1 MLGFGGHFSTKS
13 RRYSTTLGALR
24 QARTDWREDR
34 RRRERFDGRDL
45 DVVETTLLVGSL
57 AYAGTG
63 WLNHGDA
70 LLATTAAVQAR
81 ERALNNRDDADDES
95 ALPALSTAG

>member
-1 MLGFGGHFSTKS
+1 VLAWPCPRRIRASTEP
-13 RRYSTTLGALR
+13 GAVH
-24 QARTDWREDR
+24 
-34 RRRERFDGRDL
+34 L

-81 ERALNNRDDADDES
+81 ERALNNRDYADDES
-95 ALPALSTAG
+95 ALPAFSTAA